1 MLNAR
6 RTLLKQAVA
15 WLDAITLIA
24 SFGAAYFIVNWAF
37 ARRLS
42 AFSAYLWL
50 LGAIIPIWIAG
61 LSISGLYRS
70 VSYCS
75 VRGLLSR
82 LIEVQAMAGMVLLSM
97 LFMTK
102 SEQISRLLVD
112 VFLVF
117 SFAALTAQKLYI
129 KYYLDRLA
137 SFAAGARHKV
147 VLVGSAG
154 DEAAYSKMISEHASM
169 LTDVVGM
176 ITPAVCSGSVSHSP
190 RLLGTVADFL
200 NGGGGSSAV
209 VDEVVAVSRLDSNTL
224 NSLSHWCT
232 TRGTTFR
239 MLVEVPTP
247 PIGIWTAGEINDGV
261 FILSLATVPQRPG
274 QLAIKR
280 LIDEIGALAGIV
292 LCGIVFLFYG
302 SRLRDETGDS
312 VLFSQQRVGRNG
324 RRFTLY
330 KFRTMYRDAE
340 SRLPELKNGNHMNG
354 PMFKLKNDPRVTPTG
369 RKLRRRH
376 LDELPQF
383 WNVLRGEMSLV
394 GTRPPTEDEVAAYYD
409 HHHRRLSM
417 KPGLTGLWQ
426 LNGNG
431 TVKDFEEV
439 VKLDC
444 EYIDNWSLWLD
455 AKIVAKTIAKVMR
468 GDGW

>member
-1 MLNAR
+1 VLNAR

-15 WLDAITLIA
+15 WFDAVTLTA
-24 SFGAAYFIVNWAF
+24 SFAAAYFIVSWVF
-37 ARRLS
+37 ARR
-42 AFSAYLWL
+42 FSAISAYIWL
-50 LGAIIPIWIAG
+50 LGVIIPIWIAG

-70 VSYCS
+70 VSYRS

-102 SEQISRLLVD
+102 SEEISRLLVD

-117 SFAALTAQKLYI
+117 SFAALAAQKLYI
-129 KYYLDRLA
+129 KYYLNHLT
-137 SFAAGARHKV
+137 SFAGAARRKV
-147 VLVGSAG
+147 VVVGSAG
-154 DEAAYSKMISEHASM
+154 EEAPYLKTISDHASM
-169 LTDVVGM
+169 LTEVVGM
-176 ITPAVCSGSVSHSP
+176 ITPAACPGSVNDST

-200 NGGGGSSAV
+200 NGRDSSLV
-209 VDEVVAVSRLDSNTL
+209 VDEMVAVSRLDSNTL
-224 NSLSHWCT
+224 NSLSDWCT
-232 TRGTTFR
+232 TRGTTLR

-247 PIGIWTAGEINDGV
+247 PIGIWTAGQMNDGV
-261 FILSLATVPQRPG
+261 FILSLATVPERPAE
-274 QLAIKR
+274 LAIKR
-280 LIDEIGALAGIV
+280 LIDVIGALAGIV
-292 LCGIVFLFYG
+292 LCGIVLLWYG
-302 SRLRDETGDS
+302 SRLRHETGAS

-324 RRFTLY
+324 RPFTLY

-340 SRLPELKNGNHMNG
+340 SSIAELRDGNQMIG

-369 RKLRRRH
+369 RKLRSRH

-394 GTRPPTEDEVAAYYD
+394 GTRPPTEDEVAAYYN

-431 TVKDFEEV
+431 KVNNFEDV

-444 EYIDNWSLWLD
+444 QYIDNWSFLLD
-455 AKIVAKTIAKVMR
+455 FKIITGTVTKVVR
-468 GDGW
+468 GDAW